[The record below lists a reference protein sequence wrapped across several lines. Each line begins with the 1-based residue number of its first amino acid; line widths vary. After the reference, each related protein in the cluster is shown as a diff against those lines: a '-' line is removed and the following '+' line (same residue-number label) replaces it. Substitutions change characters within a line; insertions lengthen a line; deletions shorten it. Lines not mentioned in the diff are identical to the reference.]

1 MFTCKN
7 CQRSRPLTEV
17 NLRTLIALNYRYI
30 EYGLKRFCEAD
41 IIQT

>member
-1 MFTCKN
+1 MFKN
-7 CQRSRPLTEV
+7 CQGSRPLTEV

-41 IIQT
+41 IKQT

>member
-1 MFTCKN
+1 MLKN
-7 CQRSRPLTEV
+7 CQGSRPLSEV

-30 EYGLKRFCEAD
+30 GYRLKRFCEAD